1 MEDIQK
7 LDWGQITPLNFP
19 FSDYEYLLAL
29 ETSQSVG
36 SETGW
41 IPHYLTVWQGVELVG
56 ATFVYLKTNSYG
68 EYIFDWEWAD
78 AYHRCA
84 LPYYP
89 KLVSAIP
96 FTPATGA
103 KILLHPNADRDA
115 VSRAL
120 ISAMLAL
127 AEEKGCH
134 SVNCL
139 FLPPEEVPHFSERG
153 FLIRHSFQ
161 YHWFNREY
169 VDFSDFL
176 DHLKT
181 KRKKQIVREREQL
194 IARGLEIRVV
204 TGEAIR
210 PRHAGIMYRF
220 YLSTIDKMGAYPYL
234 TSRFF
239 DTVMATMKDRLVLI
253 LAYDRGTEIAG
264 TINYRKGDHLY
275 GRYWGADEY
284 VRHLHFELCYY
295 QSIDYAIRNKITLF
309 EAGAQG
315 EHKFPRGFLPER
327 NYSAHWIFHAR
338 FRTAIAQFI
347 NEEKALIG
355 RLIDDKLGSSPY
367 HQQIPGSGR
376 VSTD

>member
-1 MEDIQK
+1 MKNIQK
-7 LDWGQITPLNFP
+7 QDWDQITSLNFP

-41 IPHYLTVWQGVELVG
+41 IPHFLTVWQGVELVG

-68 EYIFDWEWAD
+68 EYIFDWAWAD
-78 AYHRCA
+78 AYHRYA

-96 FTPATGA
+96 FTPATGT
-103 KILLHPNADRDA
+103 KILLRPNADREA

-134 SVNCL
+134 SVHGL
-139 FLPPEEVPHFSERG
+139 FLPREEVAQFSERG

-169 VDFSDFL
+169 RDFSDFL

-181 KRKKQIVREREQL
+181 KRKKQIIREREQL
-194 IARGLEIRVV
+194 IARGFEIRVV
-204 TGEAIR
+204 TGEAIL
-210 PRHAGIMYRF
+210 PRHTGIMYRF
-220 YLSTIDKMGAYPYL
+220 YLSTIDKMGGYPYL
-234 TSRFF
+234 TPRFF
-239 DTVMATMKDRLVLI
+239 DTVMETMKDRLVLI
-253 LAYDRGTEIAG
+253 FAYDRGKEIAG

-284 VRHLHFELCYY
+284 VRNLHFELCYY
-295 QSIDYAIRNKITLF
+295 QSIDYAIRNNITLF

-315 EHKFPRGFLPER
+315 EHKFPRGFLPEL
-327 NYSAHWIFHAR
+327 NYSAHWIFHPQ

-347 NEEKALIG
+347 GEEKALIG
-355 RLIDDKLGSSPY
+355 RFIDDKLGRSPY
-367 HQQIPGSGR
+367 HRQIQGSGR
-376 VSTD
+376 GSTV